1 MCAERYE
8 DGSFLCFPFVPF
20 PARFL
25 FSSSQSPCHAI
36 ERRSVTSPYH
46 WSKFSG
52 SQLFLLTETAICI
65 VERWKK
71 SMDYHFDPECNHAL
85 MIIKH
90 AQESHTC
97 QFFPFFCHFV
107 CWDPGDDSS
116 VLVYN
121 IYTVYSNVGIY
132 LTNKRKK
139 EKKEDNGFNIEVY
152 GGQRSMA
159 FELTTAVLWLE
170 ILSMCARCHGKYGQW
185 CETVIYM

>member
-1 MCAERYE
+1 MRGDRYE
-8 DGSFLCFPFVPF
+8 DGSFLRFPFVPF

-25 FSSSQSPCHAI
+25 FSSPQSPCHTI

-52 SQLFLLTETAICI
+52 SQLSLLTETAICI

-71 SMDYHFDPECNHAL
+71 SLDYHFDPECY
-85 MIIKH
+85 H
-90 AQESHTC
+90 AQESYTC
-97 QFFPFFCHFV
+97 QFFRFFCHFV

-116 VLVYN
+116 VLVY
-121 IYTVYSNVGIY
+121 SNVGIY

-139 EKKEDNGFNIEVY
+139 EKKENNGFNIEVY
-152 GGQRSMA
+152 GGQRNIA

-185 CETVIYM
+185 CETIIYM